1 MGMHLS
7 LFMRKCQ
14 LHKIQ
19 IKKVSIKIKFLEKK
33 KKLSARDLKEKKKAI
48 CQALNIINIYCVL
61 TY

>member
-33 KKLSARDLKEKKKAI
+33 EEKKTI
-48 CQALNIINIYCVL
+48 S
-61 TY
+61 